1 MALTHTRAT
10 DSDKTIGHLMV
21 KRISIK
27 DVAQRAGVSVTT
39 VSHVL
44 NDVPGKRISDE
55 TRSRVRQAADEL
67 NYRPNSVARSLR
79 LQRSQILAMVS
90 DQIATTP
97 HAGLIILGA
106 QEAASKHGWLLML
119 VNSGGDRET
128 ERAEIQ
134 ALQQRQVD
142 GFLYASMYHRVV
154 DVPPELG
161 DSPVTLLDARSDDQR
176 IPSVAPDEV
185 QGGQAATQLLLDA
198 GHRRIGLINNV
209 DDIPATQGRLE
220 GYLRALSAAGITP
233 DENLMVRD
241 VSETLGGYRAGLSL
255 LGRTPRPTA
264 VFCFND
270 RMAMGLYQAAA
281 ERGLRIPEDLSV
293 VGFDNQEL
301 IADGL
306 RPGLTTVA
314 LPHYEMGS
322 WAVETLIRRLDD
334 PDITPEQ
341 VLLECP
347 VVARGSVGP
356 PAARSST

>member
-1 MALTHTRAT
+1 MAKQT
-10 DSDKTIGHLMV
+10 
-21 KRISIK
+21 SIK
-27 DVAQRAGVSVTT
+27 DVALRAGVSATT

-55 TRSRVRQAADEL
+55 TRSRVRQAADDL
-67 NYRPNSVARSLR
+67 SYRPNSMARSLR
-79 LQRSQILAMVS
+79 LQRSHILALVS
-90 DQIATTP
+90 DEIATTP
-97 HAGLIILGA
+97 HAGQIILGA
-106 QEAASKHGWLLML
+106 QEAASKSGRLLML

-142 GFLYASMYHRVV
+142 GFLYATMYHQVV
-154 DVPPELG
+154 DVPAELG
-161 DSPVTLLDARSDDQR
+161 DSAVTLLDARCDDPR

-185 QGGQAATQLLLDA
+185 QGGQAATQLLLDH
-198 GHRRIGLINNV
+198 GHRRIGLISNV
-209 DDIPATQGRLE
+209 DDIPATEGRLE
-220 GYLRALSAAGITP
+220 GYLRALREADIEP
-233 DENLMVRD
+233 DDDLVVRER
-241 VSETLGGYRAGLSL
+241 SEASGGYRAGLAL
-255 LGRTPRPTA
+255 LDRTPRPTA

-314 LPHYEMGS
+314 LPHYEMGA
-322 WAVETLIRRLDD
+322 WAVETLIRRLED
-334 PDITPEQ
+334 PETPSEQ
-341 VLLECP
+341 VLLRCP
-347 VVARGSVGP
+347 VVERGSVSP
-356 PAARSST
+356 PAASPGA

>member
-1 MALTHTRAT
+1 MA
-10 DSDKTIGHLMV
+10 
-21 KRISIK
+21 KRSSIK
-27 DVAQRAGVSVTT
+27 DVASRAGVSVTT

-67 NYRPNSVARSLR
+67 SYRPNSMARSLR
-79 LQRSQILAMVS
+79 LQRSHILAMVS

-97 HAGLIILGA
+97 HAGQIILGA
-106 QEAASKHGWLLML
+106 QEAASKRGWLLML

-128 ERAEIQ
+128 ERAEIR

-142 GFLYASMYHRVV
+142 GFLYATMYHQVV
-154 DVPPELG
+154 DVPAELG
-161 DSPVTLLDARSDDQR
+161 DSAVTLLDARCDDPR

-185 QGGQAATQLLLDA
+185 QGGQAATQLLLDQ
-198 GHRRIGLINNV
+198 GHRRIGLINNA
-209 DDIPATQGRLE
+209 DDIPATEGRLT
-220 GYLRALSAAGITP
+220 GYLSALREAGIEPDDDLVERGRSEASGGYAAG
-233 DENLMVRD
+233 L
-241 VSETLGGYRAGLSL
+241 AL
-255 LGRTPRPTA
+255 LDRSPRPTA
-264 VFCFND
+264 IFCFND

-314 LPHYEMGS
+314 LPHYEMGA
-322 WAVETLIRRLDD
+322 WAVETLIRRLED
-334 PDITPEQ
+334 PDTPSEQ
-341 VLLECP
+341 VLLRCP
-347 VVARGSVGP
+347 VVERGSVSP
-356 PAARSST
+356 PAASPGA

>member
-1 MALTHTRAT
+1 MMA
-10 DSDKTIGHLMV
+10 

-44 NDVPGKRISDE
+44 NDTPGKRISDD
-55 TRSRVRQAADEL
+55 TRSRVRRAADEL
-67 NYRPNSVARSLR
+67 SYQPNGVARSLR

-142 GFLYASMYHRVV
+142 GFLYASMYHQVV

-161 DSPVTLLDARSDDQR
+161 DSPLTLLDARCDDQR

-185 QGGQAATQLLLDA
+185 QGGQAATQLLLDM

-209 DDIPATQGRLE
+209 DDIPATEGRLE
-220 GYLRALSAAGITP
+220 GYLRALREAGLEP
-233 DENLMVRD
+233 DDDLVVRD
-241 VSETLGGYRAGLSL
+241 LSEASGGYRAGLAL
-255 LGRTPRPTA
+255 LDRAPRPTA
-264 VFCFND
+264 IFCFND

-314 LPHYEMGS
+314 LPHYEMGA
-322 WAVETLIRRLDD
+322 WAVETLIRRLGD
-334 PDITPEQ
+334 PDIAPEQ
-341 VLLECP
+341 VLLRCP
-347 VVARGSVGP
+347 VVARASVGP
-356 PAARSST
+356 PAASTSSLTT